1 MSTYR
6 LVNTFNLTFRRATS
20 PRKYLIMIK
29 VIHFQNISVNT
40 LEVCSVVV
48 FLVFPFFRS
57 VGDQTIVLPF
67 TSSPCSEVC
76 LLCSSLVKINCFAN
90 IPYIAQISHTTSHNV
105 SWPSLFQLWTREYV
119 LTREQRDQNLPAHE
133 IMHLDL
139 ADGISQSPPWH
150 SSLSWWGWIF
160 KYISLDSIISQL
172 RWWLNTRHKLN
183 FTSESDKMMKGCA
196 WPQHTALPIIAC
208 KNLAFNQRRCVE
220 SVGNLVWALTR
231 TANYSKQGKFVSPV
245 WEDAVRVQSKVR
257 TLNHNLFCS
266 QAERVFPINV

>member
-20 PRKYLIMIK
+20 PRKYPIMIK
-29 VIHFQNISVNT
+29 VIHFQNTSVNT

-48 FLVFPFFRS
+48 FLMVFPFFRS

-150 SSLSWWGWIF
+150 SSLWGWIF
-160 KYISLDSIISQL
+160 KYIPWFNNLSTQMMTEHKTQIKFHL
-172 RWWLNTRHKLN
+172 RVRQ
-183 FTSESDKMMKGCA
+183 MKGCA
-196 WPQHTALPIIAC
+196 RP
-208 KNLAFNQRRCVE
+208 
-220 SVGNLVWALTR
+220 
-231 TANYSKQGKFVSPV
+231 
-245 WEDAVRVQSKVR
+245 
-257 TLNHNLFCS
+257 
-266 QAERVFPINV
+266 